1 MKFIDMF
8 AGIGGFRTGLENAGH
23 ECVGYIEWDKY
34 ARQSY
39 EAIYDTKG
47 EFTENDIQE
56 AKGKELPDAD
66 IWTFGSPCTD
76 ISVAGKQ
83 AGLEKGRASSM
94 FFEVIRLI
102 EERIEY
108 KKTQPKY
115 LLMENV
121 KNLLSSNGGWDFTRV
136 LIEMDKVGYDVEWG
150 VLNSSDVVPQ
160 NRERIYIVGHL
171 RGASTKQVFPISRE
185 SKSTS
190 KRIEKI
196 CNYGITNHHSNAV
209 YSDKGISQTL
219 TATDYKHPVNV
230 GIRQVGNI
238 GNKKLM
244 GGNPQTGRIYSP
256 DGLAPT
262 LNTMQGGGREPK
274 VLVQR
279 PLKGKTTNGW
289 HFEQEC
295 FSPES
300 ITGTLKAGGGTGN
313 IPKIVVRPVLAP
325 DRLKKRQNGRRL
337 KKDGEPE
344 FTLTNQ
350 DRHGV
355 LIEKVLGSVQ
365 KHRAETDGTYSPTLT
380 SAMGMGG
387 GQIPMPVVRDGKEL
401 AIRKLTPLE
410 CWRLQGFS
418 DEQFY
423 KTKNSGVSNS
433 QLYKQAGNAVTTK
446 VVEQIGRKLANK

>member
-1 MKFIDMF
+1 
-8 AGIGGFRTGLENAGH
+8 
-23 ECVGYIEWDKY
+23 
-34 ARQSY
+34 
-39 EAIYDTKG
+39 
-47 EFTENDIQE
+47 
-56 AKGKELPDAD
+56 
-66 IWTFGSPCTD
+66 
-76 ISVAGKQ
+76 
-83 AGLEKGRASSM
+83 
-94 FFEVIRLI
+94 
-102 EERIEY
+102 
-108 KKTQPKY
+108 
-115 LLMENV
+115 
-121 KNLLSSNGGWDFTRV
+121 
-136 LIEMDKVGYDVEWG
+136 
-150 VLNSSDVVPQ
+150 
-160 NRERIYIVGHL
+160 
-171 RGASTKQVFPISRE
+171 
-185 SKSTS
+185 
-190 KRIEKI
+190 
-196 CNYGITNHHSNAV
+196 
-209 YSDKGISQTL
+209 
-219 TATDYKHPVNV
+219 
-230 GIRQVGNI
+230 
-238 GNKKLM
+238 
-244 GGNPQTGRIYSP
+244 
-256 DGLAPT
+256 
-262 LNTMQGGGREPK
+262 MQGGGREPK

-423 KTKNSGVSNS
+423 KAKNSGVSNS

>member
-8 AGIGGFRTGLENAGH
+8 AGIGGFRTGLESAGH

-39 EAIYDTKG
+39 EAIYDTEG
-47 EFTENDIQE
+47 EFTENDIQQ
-56 AKGKELPDAD
+56 AKGTELPEAD

-102 EERIEY
+102 EERIKN

-160 NRERIYIVGHL
+160 NRERVYIVGHL
-171 RGASTKQVFPISRE
+171 RGAGTKQVFPISRE
-185 SKSTS
+185 SQGSLEAVTL
-190 KRIEKI
+190 KRIYNAKSHGS
-196 CNYGITNHHSNAV
+196 YSSHSV
-209 YSDKGISQTL
+209 YASDGLSPTL

-230 GIRQVGNI
+230 GIKQVGNI
-238 GNKKLM
+238 GNTNQW

-256 DGLAPT
+256 KGLAPT
-262 LNTMQGGGREPK
+262 LSTMQGGGQEPK
-274 VLVQR
+274 VLV
-279 PLKGKTTNGW
+279 
-289 HFEQEC
+289 
-295 FSPES
+295 
-300 ITGTLKAGGGTGN
+300 KAALT
-313 IPKIVVRPVLAP
+313 PDKIKVRQ
-325 DRLKKRQNGRRL
+325 KGRRF
-337 KKDGEPE
+337 KNNKEPE
-344 FTLTNQ
+344 FTLTGQ

-355 LIEKVLGSVQ
+355 LIERVLGSTQ
-365 KHRAETDGTYSPTLT
+365 NHRSETDGTYTPTLT

-401 AIRKLTPLE
+401 TIRKLTPLE

-418 DEQFY
+418 DDQFY
-423 KTKNSGVSNS
+423 KAKNSGISNS

-446 VVEQIGRKLANK
+446 VIEQIGKKLKVQ

>member
-66 IWTFGSPCTD
+66 IWTFGSPCQD

-83 AGLEKGRASSM
+83 AGLKDGKASSM
-94 FFEVIRLI
+94 FFEVIRLL
-102 EERIEY
+102 EERIANKE
-108 KKTQPKY
+108 TQPSY
-115 LLMENV
+115 LIMENV
-121 KNLLSSNGGWDFTRV
+121 KNLLSSNGGRDFATV
-136 LIEMDKVGYDVEWG
+136 LFEMDKVGYDAEWA

-160 NRERIYIVGHL
+160 NRERVYIVGHF
-171 RGASTKQVFPISRE
+171 RGESTKQVFPISRE
-185 SKSTS
+185 SKAPSS
-190 KRIEKI
+190 RPEINQI
-196 CNYGITNHHSNAV
+196 
-209 YSDKGISQTL
+209 
-219 TATDYKHPVNV
+219 
-230 GIRQVGNI
+230 GNI

-423 KTKNSGVSNS
+423 KAKNSGVSNS

>member
-34 ARQSY
+34 ARQGY

-66 IWTFGSPCTD
+66 IWTFGSPCQD

-83 AGLEKGRASSM
+83 AGLKDGKASSM
-94 FFEVIRLI
+94 FFEVIRLL
-102 EERIEY
+102 EERIANKE
-108 KKTQPKY
+108 TQPSY
-115 LLMENV
+115 LIMENV
-121 KNLLSSNGGWDFTRV
+121 KNLLSSNGGRDFATV
-136 LIEMDKVGYDVEWG
+136 LFEMDKVGYDAEWA

-160 NRERIYIVGHL
+160 NRERVYIVGHF
-171 RGASTKQVFPISRE
+171 RGESTKQVFPISRE
-185 SKSTS
+185 SKAPSS
-190 KRIEKI
+190 RPEINQI
-196 CNYGITNHHSNAV
+196 
-209 YSDKGISQTL
+209 
-219 TATDYKHPVNV
+219 
-230 GIRQVGNI
+230 GNI

-256 DGLAPT
+256 DGLAPI

-410 CWRLQGFS
+410 CWRIQGFS

-423 KTKNSGVSNS
+423 KAKNSGVSNS